1 MGRRELE
8 PTERLVIEKQMP
20 RFERVRRI
28 LWARIRGLDHMINF
42 ELSANFEEKME
53 ELKLRKRQFEDEYRE
68 NEINII
74 NLRDQLENGVLTKEE
89 NQNGTSN
96 A

>member
-8 PTERLVIEKQMP
+8 PTERLAIEKQMP